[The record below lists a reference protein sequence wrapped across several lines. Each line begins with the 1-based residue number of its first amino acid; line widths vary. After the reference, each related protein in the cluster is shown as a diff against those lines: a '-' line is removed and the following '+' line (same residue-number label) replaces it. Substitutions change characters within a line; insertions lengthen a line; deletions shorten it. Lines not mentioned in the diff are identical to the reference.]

1 MEIEKRHLVM
11 VILGMVVVLQGCD
24 VATTAY
30 ALDRG
35 GQEANP
41 LMVPV
46 VESVHTMLGAKL
58 VGVVLMAGVA
68 VMAERSMP
76 GGAVYPLL
84 AAWGMSLLP
93 VVNNVG
99 QIVGVL

>member
-1 MEIEKRHLVM
+1 MDLEKRHL
-11 VILGMVVVLQGCD
+11 LLLFALVVVLQGCD

-30 ALDRG
+30 ALENG
-35 GQEANP
+35 GREANP
-41 LMVPV
+41 VMVPLV
-46 VESVHTMLGAKL
+46 GSLHTMVGAKV

-68 VMAERSMP
+68 VAAERSMP

-93 VVNNVG
+93 VVNNIG

>member
-1 MEIEKRHLVM
+1 MEKRHLLV

-30 ALDRG
+30 ALDQG
-35 GQEANP
+35 GREANP
-41 LMVPV
+41 LMAPV
-46 VESVHTMLGAKL
+46 VESVHTMLAAKL

-68 VMAERSMP
+68 VAAERSMP

-93 VVNNVG
+93 VVNNIG
-99 QIVGVL
+99 QITGIL

>member
-1 MEIEKRHLVM
+1 MDLEKRHL
-11 VILGMVVVLQGCD
+11 LLLFALVVVLQGCD

-30 ALDRG
+30 ALDQG
-35 GQEANP
+35 GREANP
-41 LMVPV
+41 LMAPL
-46 VESVHTMLGAKL
+46 VESIHTMVAAKV
-58 VGVVLMAGVA
+58 VGVVLTAGVA
-68 VMAERSMP
+68 VAAERSMP

-93 VVNNVG
+93 VVNNIG